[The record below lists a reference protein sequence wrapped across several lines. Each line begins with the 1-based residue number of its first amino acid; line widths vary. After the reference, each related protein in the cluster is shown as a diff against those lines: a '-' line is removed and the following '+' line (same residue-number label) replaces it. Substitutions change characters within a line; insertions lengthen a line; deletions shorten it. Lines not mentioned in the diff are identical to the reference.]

1 MADARGPRQGTVSE
15 LARQGFPKRQPKKR
29 NPSRRGILAGLLAL
43 SVTGCAGGAGRFD
56 TGGQL
61 PRRRSVRATP
71 RAAKLYSARPNEPY
85 PIPAIDISRINPR
98 YYRQQVDYRTVEKP
112 GTIIVDT
119 DQRFLYLVMPAGQAM
134 RYGIGIGRQGFAWNG
149 RARVGNKRT
158 WPKWFPPKEMREREP
173 ELEKYAKGMEPG
185 LQNPLGARALYLYQG
200 KKDTLYR
207 LHGTSEVDSIGRAV
221 SSGCIRLLH
230 QDIIDLHKRVP
241 IGAEVIVV

>member
-1 MADARGPRQGTVSE
+1 MIKARLPEHHAGIESAMQRS
-15 LARQGFPKRQPKKR
+15 
-29 NPSRRGILAGLLAL
+29 SRSIPTRRSVVVGLLAL
-43 SVTGCAGGAGRFD
+43 SVAGCAGGTRRFD
-56 TGGQL
+56 TGGQS
-61 PRRRSVRATP
+61 PYQASGGYGA
-71 RAAKLYSARPNEPY
+71 RAAALYGARPNEPY
-85 PIPAIDISRINPR
+85 PIPAVDLRRIHPR
-98 YYRQQVDYRTVEKP
+98 YLRQRVDYYSEEAP

-134 RYGIGIGRQGFAWNG
+134 RYGIGIGRQGFSWNG
-149 RARVGNKRT
+149 RARVGDKQE

-173 ELEKYAKGMEPG
+173 ELEQYAGGMEPG

-230 QDIIDLHKRVP
+230 QDIIDLHQRVP